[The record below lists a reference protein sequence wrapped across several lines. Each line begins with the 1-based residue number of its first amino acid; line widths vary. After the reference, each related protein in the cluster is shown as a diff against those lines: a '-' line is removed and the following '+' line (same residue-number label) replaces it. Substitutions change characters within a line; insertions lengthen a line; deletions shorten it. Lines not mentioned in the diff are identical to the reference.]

1 MNLIQKGHKNN
12 IHRAL
17 GGVEYSIILIAI
29 VLVAAALAFVVLNTG
44 ISTAQKAKT
53 TISSTMTSSSSS
65 LEVEG
70 GVIASSYRP
79 PGVPSSLNVTSIP
92 IKIAAGGE
100 SVNLDPSYT
109 AVKYLSNQITYDD
122 IYNGT
127 LNFAGTFYNL
137 EIATNQAATSD
148 VFLGQ
153 SPYLGGNDA
162 DSNDWPTETTAF
174 IYWNVASN
182 TNNILERGEHA
193 NLAIVFAAGDRPEQL
208 DKIRIELILRD
219 GSTLTF
225 ERMIPLITNE
235 LVDLG

>member
-12 IHRAL
+12 THRAL
-17 GGVEYSIILIAI
+17 SGVESSIILIAI

-53 TISSTMTSSSSS
+53 TISSTMTSASSS
-65 LEVEG
+65 LEIEG

-79 PGVPSSLNVTSIP
+79 PGGPSSLNVTSIP

-174 IYWNVASN
+174 IYWTVASN

-219 GSTLTF
+219 GSTLTY
-225 ERMIPLITNE
+225 ERLIPIITNE